1 MAEKIHVR
9 CGKLFQGTEEKVLEN
24 HTIVAEDGIVASIAP
39 TKDVPKLADA
49 KEYDFSRSFVIPG
62 LIDVHTHLAYGNAKT
77 EEDIDLYSSLEFRA
91 VRGVFFAHQVL
102 ASGFT
107 TIVAAGDSGMV
118 SRAVRDAIDA
128 RLFEGPRVTAAGP
141 YITSREGL
149 TDWYPTWIGV
159 PTTSIGRLVRNR
171 DEAIEEIRKQ
181 VKEGVD
187 AVKIAMDGI
196 HRRPNGELVAAFTL
210 EETRAIDDEGLEAA
224 VANKCAI
231 CPTLT
236 LLRNTMDFIEPQ
248 DPAFRERR
256 NSVYNAEFDAAVE
269 NLQKVRR
276 AGVPMPIGTDSG
288 FAVTPFGEW
297 HARELEIFVDY
308 LGFTPIQALK
318 AAT

>member
-1 MAEKIHVR
+1 VSA
-9 CGKLFQGTEEKVLEN
+9 
-24 HTIVAEDGIVASIAP
+24 
-39 TKDVPKLADA
+39 ADA
-49 KEYDFSRSFVIPG
+49 KEYDFSRYFVIPG

-107 TIVAAGDSGMV
+107 TIVAPGDSGMV

-128 RLFEGPRVTAAGP
+128 GLFEGPRVTAAGP

-210 EETRAIDDEGLEAA
+210 ARG
-224 VANKCAI
+224 
-231 CPTLT
+231 
-236 LLRNTMDFIEPQ
+236 
-248 DPAFRERR
+248 
-256 NSVYNAEFDAAVE
+256 DA
-269 NLQKVRR
+269 LC
-276 AGVPMPIGTDSG
+276 
-288 FAVTPFGEW
+288 GE
-297 HARELEIFVDY
+297 D
-308 LGFTPIQALK
+308 GS
-318 AAT
+318 